1 MNILIVGGH
10 AKANFLTKSLKESGH
25 NVTIVNKDK
34 EWCKIMAHSHGI
46 VGVYGDGTK
55 PFVLKDAGAIEMDT
69 VIALCNKDSSNLV
82 ICEVAKKQFKV
93 KNTFAVVNDPKNIRI
108 FKKLG
113 VDKVISSTEILSDM
127 IEFEAVIDNLIN
139 YLPMENEK
147 IILSEFYV
155 DVRSKVADMKI
166 KDIDLP
172 PEAIIAYIIRDD
184 EMVICAKSDCELKVS
199 DKVIVLSRSKDFAKI
214 TSLFYWGK

>member
-69 VIALCNKDSSNLV
+69 VIALCNTDSANLV
-82 ICEVAKKQFKV
+82 ICEVAKKQFNV
-93 KNTFAVVNDPKNIRI
+93 KNTFAVVNDPQHIKI

-147 IILSEFYV
+147 IILSEFYI
-155 DVRSKVADMKI
+155 DARSPVAEKMI
-166 KDIDLP
+166 KDINLP
-172 PEAIIAYIIRDD
+172 NEAIIAYIIRNDNL
-184 EMVICAKSDCELKVS
+184 VICAEGDCELKIS
-199 DKVIVLSRSKDFAKI
+199 DKVIVLSSSKDFDKI
-214 TSLFYWGK
+214 TSLFYWRK

>member
-10 AKANFLTKSLKESGH
+10 AKANFLTKSLKDSGH
-25 NVTIVNKDK
+25 NVTIINKDK
-34 EWCKIMAHSHGI
+34 EWCKIMAHSYGI

-69 VIALCNKDSSNLV
+69 VIALCNKDSANLV

-93 KNTFAVVNDPKNIRI
+93 KNTFAVVNDPENIRI

-113 VDKVISSTEILSDM
+113 VDKVISSTEILSNM

-139 YLPMENEK
+139 YLPMEDEK

-155 DVRSKVADMKI
+155 DARSKVAEMRI

-172 PEAIIAYIIRDD
+172 NEAIIAYIIRDD
-184 EMVICAKSDCELKVS
+184 NLVICAEKNCELKIS
-199 DKVIVLSRSKDFAKI
+199 DKVIVLSRSKDFNKI
-214 TSLFYWGK
+214 TSLFYWR